1 MNEVLHQL
9 FESSNPKVFAKLF
22 RKGQEEWGEPRE
34 FIRQVSAEM
43 PVKLYE
49 KYYGDLVPHGF
60 FGLSC
65 AASTLSLFPEDR
77 LWWPCVQQAWFIAT
91 SRKRR
96 PWNDVSNGT
105 GGDQPLEDRWN
116 QFEEAASNRQ
126 FENCYTF
133 VRGFL
138 RNSEERDFFRS
149 RSLTRGLNDTA
160 HGGLKF
166 IQLAQAW
173 EMAESQNWE
182 HSELILFPALHFLIL
197 GPRQDRLAPL
207 AAEAQPLQISEEGSK
222 AVDEEELE
230 ILEAA
235 VLYSDDPSA
244 ALEALRRLASQGN
257 TFDSIHEALL
267 LTAVQC
273 LNNAQ
278 IGRWLLPVRALLHT
292 DACRDWAGRAGTG
305 DRGHSLAMASLL
317 IQQASRK
324 SRETGQARRVVDMV
338 GSVCPTDPF
347 ITLRSLI
354 SHSDPYAS
362 ANTARAILGMGEEAH
377 LELVQTLATLAA
389 KNDARMGQGY
399 DLLLVKACAGAHQR
413 SQSHLKD
420 RFLVGC
426 AFFLGHILKNYE
438 LFGAYGV
445 K

>member
-1 MNEVLHQL
+1 MNEVLQQL
-9 FESSNPKVFAKLF
+9 FETSNPKAFAKLF
-22 RKGQEEWGEPRE
+22 KEGQEEWGEPRE

-43 PVKLYE
+43 PAKLYE
-49 KYYGDLVPHGF
+49 KYYDDLVPHGF

-96 PWNDVSNGT
+96 PWNGISDGT

-126 FENCYTF
+126 FATCYAL

-138 RNSEERDFFRS
+138 ENSEERDFFRTQ
-149 RSLTRGLNDTA
+149 SLTRGLNDTA

-173 EMAESQNWE
+173 EMAESLNWE

-197 GPRQDRLAPL
+197 GPRRDRLA
-207 AAEAQPLQISEEGSK
+207 AVAVQAEPFQISEEGGK
-222 AVDEEELE
+222 AVVEEELE
-230 ILEAA
+230 IFEEAL
-235 VLYSDDPSA
+235 LYSDDPSA
-244 ALEALRRLASQGN
+244 ALGALSRLASQGN

-267 LTAVQC
+267 LTAVQA

-278 IGRWLLPVRALLHT
+278 IGRWLLPVRALLYT
-292 DACRDWAGRAGTG
+292 DSCRDWAGRAGSG
-305 DRGHSLAMASLL
+305 NRGHGLSVASLL

-324 SRETGQARRVVDMV
+324 SREAGQARRVVDMV
-338 GSVCPTDPF
+338 ESVCPTDPF
-347 ITLRSLI
+347 ATLRSLI
-354 SHSDPYAS
+354 SHSDPFPS
-362 ANTARAILGMGEEAH
+362 ANTAQAILGMGKEAH

-389 KNDARMGQGY
+389 KNDARVGQGY

-413 SQSHLKD
+413 SQSNLKD

-426 AFFLGHILKNYE
+426 AFFLGHVLKNYE